1 MSLIDLNVIVN
12 TIWIG
17 LIYSLMAIPLT
28 ISYKVTRVLNF
39 AHTSLITVGAYV
51 AVILSL
57 VYPSLFSNI
66 FLALV
71 VSFFAG
77 SVVAILNHKLVYRR
91 LMDKE
96 ASPVILMIASLGSWI
111 FLKYLIYSIISVVSK
126 AIKKDLYFAVPNF
139 NYTFNLNFLGV
150 SNPAFAYSLVLG
162 LSLVVFTF
170 LIFYKTSFGKAMR
183 AVADNPQLA
192 QISGI
197 SDESIMTLTW
207 LLSGGLAAVSGVFWA
222 MFSYASPEFADSLVL
237 QVFAA
242 CVIGGI
248 SSISLTIFGG
258 FIIAGAENI
267 LMTILY
273 TLVGLDLSFRP
284 FLSFLTLLIVI
295 LVRPPAGAAGGL
307 PYRLK
312 LRRRESKWTS

>member
-1 MSLIDLNVIVN
+1 MGLIDLNVIVN

-39 AHTSLITVGAYV
+39 AHTSLVTVGAYV

-57 VYPSLFSNI
+57 VYPDFFSNI
-66 FLALV
+66 FLALI

-77 SVVAILNHKLVYRR
+77 SIVAILNHKLVYRR

-111 FLKYLIYSIISVVSK
+111 FLKYSIYSVISVVSRT
-126 AIKKDLYFAVPNF
+126 IKKDLYFAVPVF
-139 NYTFNLNFLGV
+139 NYTLNLNFLGV
-150 SNPAFAYSLVLG
+150 SNPAFIYSLILG
-162 LSLVVFTF
+162 PLLIVFTF

-183 AVADNPQLA
+183 AVADNPQLS

-197 SDESIMTLTW
+197 SDESVMTLTW
-207 LLSGGLAAVSGVFWA
+207 FLCGGLAAVSGVFWA
-222 MFSYASPEFADSLVL
+222 MFSYASPEFADSLIL

-248 SSISLTIFGG
+248 SSISLTILGG

-273 TLVGLDLSFRP
+273 TLIGLDLSFRP

-312 LRRRESKWTS
+312 LKRRGQ

>member
-1 MSLIDLNVIVN
+1 MNLIDLGVVIN
-12 TIWIG
+12 TLWIG

-39 AHTSLITVGAYV
+39 AHTSLVTVGAYV

-57 VYPSLFSNI
+57 VYPDFFSNV
-66 FLALV
+66 FVALIAA
-71 VSFFAG
+71 FFAG
-77 SVVAILNHKLVYRR
+77 AIVAILNHKFVYRK

-111 FLKYLIYSIISVVSK
+111 FLKYLIYSVISIVSK
-126 AIKKDLYFAVPNF
+126 VIKKDLYFAVPAF
-139 NYTFNLNFLGV
+139 RYTLNLNFLGI
-150 SNPAFAYSLVLG
+150 SNPSLTYSLILGISLIVLTF
-162 LSLVVFTF
+162 VVF
-170 LIFYKTSFGKAMR
+170 YRTSFGKAMR
-183 AVADNPQLA
+183 AVSDNPQLA

-197 SDESIMTLTW
+197 SDESVMTLTW
-207 LLSGGLAAVSGVFWA
+207 FLCGGLAAISGVFWA
-222 MFSYASPEFADSLVL
+222 MFSYASPEFADSLIL

-248 SSISLTIFGG
+248 SSIALTILGG
-258 FIIAGAENI
+258 FVIAGAENI
-267 LMTILY
+267 LMSILY
-273 TLVGLDLSFRP
+273 NLIGLDLSFRP

-312 LRRRESKWTS
+312 FKRERKWT

>member
-1 MSLIDLNVIVN
+1 MNVDVLIN

-17 LIYSLMAIPLT
+17 TIYTLMAVPLT
-28 ISYKVTRVLNF
+28 VSYKVTRVLNF
-39 AHTSLITVGAYV
+39 AHTSLVTVGAYV
-51 AVILSL
+51 AVVLSL
-57 VYPSLFSNI
+57 VYPGIFSNI
-66 FLALV
+66 LLALI
-71 VSFFAG
+71 VSFFSGAI
-77 SVVAILNHKLVYRR
+77 VAILNHKFVYRK

-111 FLKYLIYSIISVVSK
+111 FMKYLTYSIISIISK
-126 AIKKDLYFAVPNF
+126 TIKRDLYFAVPKF
-139 NYTFNLNFLGV
+139 SYTLNISFLGI
-150 SNPAFAYSLVLG
+150 SNQAFFYSLIIGFSVIL
-162 LSLVVFTF
+162 LVFF
-170 LIFYKTSFGKAMR
+170 ILYKTSLGKAMR

-197 SDESIMTLTW
+197 SDESVMVLTW
-207 LLSGGLAAVSGVFWA
+207 LLCGGLAAVSGVTWA

-248 SSISLTIFGG
+248 SSITLTIFGG
-258 FIIAGAENI
+258 FVIAGAENI
-267 LMTILY
+267 LMTFLY
-273 TLVGLDLSFRP
+273 NLFGLDLSFRP

-312 LRRRESKWTS
+312 LKGVKK

>member
-1 MSLIDLNVIVN
+1 MSLIDFNVIIN

-39 AHTSLITVGAYV
+39 AHTSLVTVGAYV
-51 AVILSL
+51 AVISSL
-57 VYPSLFSNI
+57 IYPSLFSNI
-66 FLALV
+66 FMALIA
-71 VSFFAG
+71 SFFAG
-77 SVVAILNHKLVYRR
+77 SVVAILNHKLVYRK
-91 LMDKE
+91 LIDKE

-126 AIKKDLYFAVPNF
+126 AIKKDLYFAVPLF
-139 NYTFNLNFLGV
+139 NYTLNLNLFGI
-150 SNPAFAYSLVLG
+150 SNPAFIYSLILG
-162 LSLVVFTF
+162 FSLIGFTF

-197 SDESIMTLTW
+197 SDEGVMTLTW
-207 LLSGGLAAVSGVFWA
+207 FLSGGLAAISGVFWA
-222 MFSYASPEFADSLVL
+222 MFSYASPEFADSLIL
-237 QVFAA
+237 QVFSA

-248 SSISLTIFGG
+248 SSIPLTILGG

-267 LMTILY
+267 LMTILHS
-273 TLVGLDLSFRP
+273 LVGLDLSFRP

-295 LVRPPAGAAGGL
+295 LVKPPAGAAGGL

-312 LRRRESKWTS
+312 LKRRGGEWTL

>member
-1 MSLIDLNVIVN
+1 MSFIDLNVVIN

-17 LIYSLMAIPLT
+17 LIYSIMAIPLT

-39 AHTSLITVGAYV
+39 AHTSLVTVGAYV

-57 VYPSLFSNI
+57 VYPNFFSNI
-66 FLALV
+66 FIALIASFLAG
-71 VSFFAG
+71 AI
-77 SVVAILNHKLVYRR
+77 VAILNHKLVYRR

-96 ASPVILMIASLGSWI
+96 APPVILMIASLGSWI

-126 AIKKDLYFAVPNF
+126 AIRKDLYFAVPVF
-139 NYTFNLNFLGV
+139 NYTLKLNLFGI
-150 SNPAFAYSLVLG
+150 SNPAFVYSLVLG
-162 LSLVVFTF
+162 ISLIVLTF
-170 LIFYKTSFGKAMR
+170 FIFYRTSFGKSMR

-197 SDESIMTLTW
+197 SDEGVMTLTW
-207 LLSGGLAAVSGVFWA
+207 LLCGGLAAVSGVFWA
-222 MFSYASPEFADSLVL
+222 MFSYASPEFADSLIL

-248 SSISLTIFGG
+248 SSIALTILGG
-258 FIIAGAENI
+258 FVIAGAENI

-273 TLVGLDLSFRP
+273 NLIGLDLSFRP
-284 FLSFLTLLIVI
+284 FLSFLTLLVVI

-312 LRRRESKWTS
+312 FKRERNKWTS